1 MKKAVLLL
9 TLCSMTVCAS
19 AGIMIYPKYL
29 SLDDKTKSA
38 EVTLIN
44 SSALES
50 SNYRVTLN
58 YKKQNP
64 DGSYTEVAEEEIPA
78 DSVTKLLRYSPRSV
92 MLKPSQSQTVRVLK
106 RLPKGLEPGDYV
118 GYITFT
124 EVLLEKAATKESL
137 QPGAFSVKLTPIPSF
152 SIPIF
157 VHYKVKGNAPVSLE
171 TKGLVTQNN
180 ITSLNVVM
188 NRQEQEP
195 KTDKE
200 KEEAK
205 PRMIARGD
213 LTVWDGN
220 EMIGFVKGRY
230 MLPATETLETRIPL
244 RIQNAITN
252 KEGKKEDKYLTP
264 SELKGKTLKVLFTQ
278 ADDDK
283 LQKDKVL
290 AQTEVKL

>member
-1 MKKAVLLL
+1 MKKIVLLL
-9 TLCSMTVCAS
+9 TLCSIGVCAS

-50 SNYRVTLN
+50 SNYRVTLS

-64 DGSYTEVAEEEIPA
+64 DGSYTEVSEEEIPA

-106 RLPKGLEPGDYV
+106 RIPEGLEPGDYV

-137 QPGAFSVKLTPIPSF
+137 QPGAFGVKLTPIPSF
-152 SIPIF
+152 SIPVF
-157 VHYKVKGNAPVSLE
+157 VRYKVKENAPVSLE
-171 TKGLVTQNN
+171 TNGLVTKDNV
-180 ITSLNVVM
+180 TSLRVVM
-188 NRQEQEP
+188 KRQEQE
-195 KTDKE
+195 T
-200 KEEAK
+200 
-205 PRMIARGD
+205 RTVARGD
-213 LTVWDGN
+213 LSVWDGDQ
-220 EMIGFVKGRY
+220 MIGYIKGRY
-230 MLPATETLETRIPL
+230 MLPATETLETRVLLYIP
-244 RIQNAITN
+244 NAITN
-252 KEGKKEDKYLTP
+252 KDGKQENKYLTAKD
-264 SELKGKTLKVLFTQ
+264 LKGKTLKVLFTQ
-278 ADDDK
+278 ADEEQ

-290 AQTEVKL
+290 AQTEIKL

>member
-29 SLDDKTKSA
+29 SLNDKTKSA

-50 SNYRVTLN
+50 SNYRVTLS

-64 DGSYTEVAEEEIPA
+64 DGSYTEVTNEEEIPA
-78 DSVTKLLRYSPRSV
+78 DSVTKILRYSPRSV
-92 MLKPSQSQTVRVLK
+92 MLKPSKSQTVRVLK
-106 RLPKGLEPGDYV
+106 RIPEGLEPGDYV

-124 EVLLEKAATKESL
+124 EVLLEKAATKENL
-137 QPGAFSVKLTPIPSF
+137 DPKAFSVKLTPIPSF

-157 VHYKVKGNAPVSLE
+157 VRYKVKGNAPVSLE
-171 TKGLVTQNN
+171 TKGLVTKEG

-188 NRQEQEP
+188 KRQEQ
-195 KTDKE
+195 
-200 KEEAK
+200 AK
-205 PRMIARGD
+205 SKGPRLVARGD
-213 LTVWDGN
+213 LSVWDGDQ
-220 EMIGFVKGRY
+220 MIGYIKGRY
-230 MLPATETLETRIPL
+230 MLPATDTLETLIPL
-244 RIQNAITN
+244 YIYNAITN
-252 KEGKKEDKYLTP
+252 KEGKKENKYLTAG
-264 SELKGKTLKVLFTQ
+264 ELKGKTLKVLFTQ

-290 AQTEVKL
+290 AQTEIKL

>member
-1 MKKAVLLL
+1 MKKIVLLL
-9 TLCSMTVCAS
+9 TLCSIGVCAS

-50 SNYRVTLN
+50 SNYRVTLS

-64 DGSYTEVAEEEIPA
+64 DGSYTEVTEEELPA

-106 RLPKGLEPGDYV
+106 RIPEGLEPGDYV

-124 EVLLEKAATKESL
+124 EVLLEKAATKENL
-137 QPGAFSVKLTPIPSF
+137 DPKAFSVKLTPIPSF

-157 VHYKVKGNAPVSLE
+157 VRYKVKENAPVSLE
-171 TKGLVTQNN
+171 TKGLVTKEG
-180 ITSLNVVM
+180 ITSLSVVM
-188 NRQEQEP
+188 KRQEQ
-195 KTDKE
+195 
-200 KEEAK
+200 AK
-205 PRMIARGD
+205 SKGPRLVARGD
-213 LTVWDGN
+213 LSVWDGDQ
-220 EMIGFVKGRY
+220 MIGYIKGRY
-230 MLPATETLETRIPL
+230 MLPATDTLETQMPL
-244 RIQNAITN
+244 YIRDAITN
-252 KEGKKEDKYLTP
+252 KEGKKENKYLTAG
-264 SELKGKTLKVLFTQ
+264 ELKGKTLKVLFTQ
-278 ADDDK
+278 SDEEQ

>member
-29 SLDDKTKSA
+29 SLNDKTKSA

-50 SNYRVTLN
+50 SNYRVTLS

-64 DGSYTEVAEEEIPA
+64 DGSYTEVTNEEEIPA
-78 DSVTKLLRYSPRSV
+78 DSVTKILRYSPRSV
-92 MLKPSQSQTVRVLK
+92 MLKPSKSQTVRVLK
-106 RLPKGLEPGDYV
+106 RIPEGLEPGDYV

-124 EVLLEKAATKESL
+124 EVLLEKAATKENL
-137 QPGAFSVKLTPIPSF
+137 DPKAFSVKLTPIPSF

-157 VHYKVKGNAPVSLE
+157 VRYKVKGNAPVSLE
-171 TKGLVTQNN
+171 TKGLVTKEG

-188 NRQEQEP
+188 KRQEQ
-195 KTDKE
+195 
-200 KEEAK
+200 AK
-205 PRMIARGD
+205 SKGPRLVARGD
-213 LTVWDGN
+213 LSVWDGDQ
-220 EMIGFVKGRY
+220 MIGYIKGRY
-230 MLPATETLETRIPL
+230 MLPATNTLETQMPL
-244 RIQNAITN
+244 YIRDAITN
-252 KEGKKEDKYLTP
+252 KEGKKENKYLTAG
-264 SELKGKTLKVLFTQ
+264 ELKGKTLKVLFTQ

-290 AQTEVKL
+290 AQTEIKL

>member
-1 MKKAVLLL
+1 MKKIVLLL
-9 TLCSMTVCAS
+9 TLCSIGVCAS

-50 SNYRVTLN
+50 SNYRVTLS

-64 DGSYTEVAEEEIPA
+64 DGSYTEVSEEEIPA

-106 RLPKGLEPGDYV
+106 RIPEGLEPGDYV

-152 SIPIF
+152 SIPVF
-157 VHYKVKGNAPVSLE
+157 VRYKVKENAPVSLE
-171 TKGLVTQNN
+171 TNGLVSKDDV
-180 ITSLNVVM
+180 TSLRVTM
-188 NRQEQEP
+188 KRQEQE
-195 KTDKE
+195 T
-200 KEEAK
+200 
-205 PRMIARGD
+205 RTVARGD
-213 LTVWDGN
+213 LSVWDGE
-220 EMIGFVKGRY
+220 EMIGYIKGRY
-230 MLPATETLETRIPL
+230 MLPATETLATLIPL
-244 RIQNAITN
+244 RIPNAITN
-252 KEGKKEDKYLTP
+252 KEGKKENKYLTAND
-264 SELKGKTLKVLFTQ
+264 LKGKTLKVLFTQ
-278 ADDDK
+278 ADEEQ

-290 AQTEVKL
+290 AQTEIKL